1 MVKTV
6 INKGKEVIIMT
17 DDNINSIDNF
27 SNSNAFFNSD
37 LKNLRDNMLI
47 DCNMTIHND
56 KPTILDLGLYH
67 VLTI

>member
-1 MVKTV
+1 MVKIL

-17 DDNINSIDNF
+17 DGNINSIDNF
-27 SNSNAFFNSD
+27 SKSSAFFNSD

-56 KPTILDLGLYH
+56 KPTFLDLE
-67 VLTI
+67 